1 MAWWTTL
8 VGGTL
13 GYMLGGPIGALIGAA
28 MASSLGGGSGRRRAG
43 RIGTGRRTGGTNA
56 ERAQLAFFAAT
67 FSVMGHISKADGR
80 VTADEIRFV
89 NEVMNQFAL
98 TGEQRRAAKAL
109 FNQGKAR
116 QFSLNG
122 VLDQLRREC
131 LRGSNIRRVFV
142 EIQFQAAWADGAIH
156 PTERR
161 ILRHVTQRLGLSDAD
176 YIEIE
181 RTTRAINEGHP
192 PSASLDD
199 AYATLGV
206 SPDAS
211 DDEVKRAY
219 RRMMNRHHPDK
230 LAAKGLPD
238 EMMKA
243 ATERT
248 QQIKAAWD
256 AVKAAR
262 A

>member
-1 MAWWTTL
+1 MSWWTTL

-13 GYMLGGPIGALIGAA
+13 GFMIGGPIGALIGAA
-28 MASSLGGGSGRRRAG
+28 LGSNLGGAARWASSGQAAAG
-43 RIGTGRRTGGTNA
+43 NSA
-56 ERAQLAFFAAT
+56 QRAQIAFFAAT
-67 FSVMGHISKADGR
+67 FSVMGHVSKADGR
-80 VTADEIRFV
+80 VTADEIHLV
-89 NEVMNQFAL
+89 NEVMNRFGL

-109 FNQGKAR
+109 FSQGKSLG
-116 QFSLNG
+116 FHLNG
-122 VLDQLRREC
+122 VLDQLRQEC

-142 EIQFQAAWADGAIH
+142 EIQFEAAWADGAVH
-156 PTERR
+156 PTEMRV
-161 ILRHVTQRLGLSDAD
+161 LRHVAQRLGLSAAD
-176 YIEIE
+176 FIEIE
-181 RTTRAINEGHP
+181 RTTRAVHDEHRAS
-192 PSASLDD
+192 SALDE

-211 DDEVKRAY
+211 DDVVKLAY

-248 QQIKAAWD
+248 QRIKAAWE
-256 AVKAAR
+256 AVKSAR

>member
-1 MAWWTTL
+1 MGWWTTL

-13 GYMLGGPIGALIGAA
+13 GYMIGGPIGALIGASIG
-28 MASSLGGGSGRRRAG
+28 SSLGGSSRRARRG
-43 RIGTGRRTGGTNA
+43 RADPHRRADASSA

-80 VTADEIRFV
+80 VTADEIRLV
-89 NEVMNQFAL
+89 NNVMDRFGLA
-98 TGEQRRAAKAL
+98 GEQRRAARQL
-109 FNQGKAR
+109 FNQGKSP

-122 VLDQLRREC
+122 VLNQLRREC

-142 EIQFQAAWADGAIH
+142 EIQFDAAWADGAIH
-156 PTERR
+156 PTEGR
-161 ILRHVTQRLGLSDAD
+161 ILRHVAQRLGLSDAD
-176 YIEIE
+176 FIEIE
-181 RTTRAINEGHP
+181 RTTRAIQEDHP

-206 SPDAS
+206 SPNAS

-256 AVKAAR
+256 TVKAAR
-262 A
+262 S